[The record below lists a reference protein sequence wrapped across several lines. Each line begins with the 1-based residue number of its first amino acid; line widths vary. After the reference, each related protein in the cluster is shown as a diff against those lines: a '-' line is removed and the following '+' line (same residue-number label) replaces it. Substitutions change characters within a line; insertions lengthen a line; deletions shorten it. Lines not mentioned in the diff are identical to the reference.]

1 MSDLRRGPAVTAE
14 GAASDRAGSVVQSA
28 TAPTP
33 SQAAAQPAGAA
44 PSEASAARALAI
56 EARDLVRSFEDGR
69 VHALDGVSFEV
80 ERGETLA
87 VMGPSGSGK
96 TTLLN
101 LLGALDRPTSGRLA
115 IAGEE
120 ITRGGHEAE
129 LDRLR
134 AREIG
139 FIFQLH
145 NLIPTLS
152 ARENVELPMMGLRVR
167 RAERRQRA
175 TELLERVGL
184 AERLDFSVKK
194 LSGGER
200 QRVAVAR
207 ALANRPQIILGDEPT
222 GSLDSRTGGEVIDLL
237 LELRREHGLTV
248 VLVTHDPAV
257 GARMER
263 TIELR
268 DGRVTRD
275 RRR

>member
-1 MSDLRRGPAVTAE
+1 MNDERRG
-14 GAASDRAGSVVQSA
+14 
-28 TAPTP
+28 
-33 SQAAAQPAGAA
+33 AAADGTADSG
-44 PSEASAARALAI
+44 SRELAI
-56 EARDLVRSFEDGR
+56 SARDLVRSFEDGQVR
-69 VHALDGVSFEV
+69 ALDGVSFEV

-87 VMGPSGSGK
+87 IMGPSGSGK

-101 LLGALDRPTSGRLA
+101 LLGALDRPTAGRLS
-115 IAGEE
+115 IAGVEVVE
-120 ITRGGHEAE
+120 GGD

-167 RAERRQRA
+167 RAERRRRA

-184 AERLDFSVKK
+184 ADRLDFSVKK

-207 ALANRPQIILGDEPT
+207 SLANQPQILLGDEPT
-222 GSLDSRTGGEVIDLL
+222 GSLDTRTGTEVIDLL
-237 LELRREHGLTV
+237 LELRREHGLTI

-257 GARMER
+257 AARMAR

-268 DGRVTRD
+268 DGRLTGD
-275 RRR
+275 RRV

>member
-1 MSDLRRGPAVTAE
+1 MN
-14 GAASDRAGSVVQSA
+14 DRAA
-28 TAPTP
+28 T
-33 SQAAAQPAGAA
+33 
-44 PSEASAARALAI
+44 LAI
-56 EARDLVRSFEDGR
+56 SALELVRSFEEGQVR
-69 VHALDGVSFEV
+69 ALDGVSFEV
-80 ERGETLA
+80 ERGDTLA

-115 IAGEE
+115 ISGEE
-120 ITRGGHEAE
+120 IVLGGRDHQ

-139 FIFQLH
+139 FVFQLH

-167 RAERRQRA
+167 RAERRQRSA
-175 TELLERVGL
+175 ALLDRVGL
-184 AERLDFSVKK
+184 AGRADFSVKK

-207 ALANRPQIILGDEPT
+207 ALANQPRILLGDEPT

-237 LELRREHGLTV
+237 LELRRERGLTI
-248 VLVTHDPAV
+248 VLVTHDAGV
-257 GARMER
+257 AARMGR
-263 TIELR
+263 IVELR
-268 DGRVTRD
+268 DGRITND
-275 RRR
+275 RRV

>member
-1 MSDLRRGPAVTAE
+1 MNDERRGGAGGEGGVAAEAMPEPEAV
-14 GAASDRAGSVVQSA
+14 AARRRSGSPE
-28 TAPTP
+28 APT
-33 SQAAAQPAGAA
+33 
-44 PSEASAARALAI
+44 ARPDGRDLAI
-56 EARDLVRSFEDGR
+56 SARDLVRAFEDGR
-69 VHALDGVSFEV
+69 VRALDGVSFEV

-120 ITRGGHEAE
+120 VVLGGRDQE

-152 ARENVELPMMGLRVR
+152 ARENVELPMMGVRVG
-167 RAERRQRA
+167 RAERRRRS

-184 AERLDFSVKK
+184 ADRVDFSVKK

-207 ALANRPQIILGDEPT
+207 ALANRPQLLLGDEPT

-237 LELRREHGLTV
+237 LGLRRERGLTI

-257 GARMER
+257 AARMSR
-263 TIELR
+263 IVELR
-268 DGRVTRD
+268 DGRMTRD
-275 RRR
+275 RRV

>member
-1 MSDLRRGPAVTAE
+1 MNDERRG
-14 GAASDRAGSVVQSA
+14 
-28 TAPTP
+28 
-33 SQAAAQPAGAA
+33 AAADGTADSGAR
-44 PSEASAARALAI
+44 ELAI
-56 EARDLVRSFEDGR
+56 SARDLVRSFEDGQVR
-69 VHALDGVSFEV
+69 ALDGVSFEV

-87 VMGPSGSGK
+87 IMGPSGSGK

-101 LLGALDRPTSGRLA
+101 LLGALDRPTAGRLS
-115 IAGEE
+115 IAGVEVVE
-120 ITRGGHEAE
+120 GGD

-167 RAERRQRA
+167 RAERRRRA

-184 AERLDFSVKK
+184 ADRLDFSVKK

-207 ALANRPQIILGDEPT
+207 SLANQPQILLGDEPT
-222 GSLDSRTGGEVIDLL
+222 GSLDTRTGTEVIDLL
-237 LELRREHGLTV
+237 LELRREHGLTI

-257 GARMER
+257 AARMAR

-268 DGRVTRD
+268 DGRLTGD
-275 RRR
+275 RRV

>member
-1 MSDLRRGPAVTAE
+1 MSET
-14 GAASDRAGSVVQSA
+14 
-28 TAPTP
+28 
-33 SQAAAQPAGAA
+33 AAARG
-44 PSEASAARALAI
+44 SAI
-56 EARDLVRSFEDGR
+56 SARDLVRSFEDGR
-69 VHALDGVSFEV
+69 VRALDGVSFDV

-101 LLGALDRPTSGRLA
+101 LLGALDRPTAGRLS

-120 ITRGGHEAE
+120 VDAGSD

-152 ARENVELPMMGLRVR
+152 ARENVELPMMGLRVPR
-167 RAERRQRA
+167 GERRRRS

-184 AERLDFSVKK
+184 GERLDFSVKK

-207 ALANRPQIILGDEPT
+207 SLANRPQILLGDEPT
-222 GSLDSRTGGEVIDLL
+222 GSLDSRTGAEVIDLL
-237 LELRREHGLTV
+237 LELRRERGLTV
-248 VLVTHDPAV
+248 VLVTHDASV
-257 GARMER
+257 AARMAR
-263 TIELR
+263 TLELR
-268 DGRVTRD
+268 DGRVRSD
-275 RRR
+275 QRR

>member
-1 MSDLRRGPAVTAE
+1 MSESRRIADSGRA
-14 GAASDRAGSVVQSA
+14 AGS
-28 TAPTP
+28 
-33 SQAAAQPAGAA
+33 AAAAGTLPGARPLA
-44 PSEASAARALAI
+44 SERSLAI
-56 EARDLVRSFEDGR
+56 AARDLVRSFEDGR
-69 VHALDGVSFEV
+69 VRALDGVSFEV
-80 ERGETLA
+80 ERGESLA

-120 ITRGGHEAE
+120 IGVGGHEAD

-134 AREIG
+134 ARGIG

-167 RAERRQRA
+167 RAERLERA

-237 LELRREHGLTV
+237 LELRREHGLTI

-263 TIELR
+263 TIELL

-275 RRR
+275 RRE

>member
-1 MSDLRRGPAVTAE
+1 MSDHA
-14 GAASDRAGSVVQSA
+14 AGS
-28 TAPTP
+28 
-33 SQAAAQPAGAA
+33 
-44 PSEASAARALAI
+44 LAI
-56 EARDLVRSFEDGR
+56 QARDLVRSFEDGR
-69 VHALDGVSFEV
+69 VRALDGVSFEV

-101 LLGALDRPTSGRLA
+101 LLGALDRPSAGRLA
-115 IAGEE
+115 IAGTE
-120 ITRGGHEAE
+120 IAPGGD

-152 ARENVELPMMGLRVR
+152 ALENVELPMMGLRVR
-167 RAERRQRA
+167 RAERRRRA
-175 TELLERVGL
+175 AELLERVGL
-184 AERLDFSVKK
+184 SPRADFSVKK

-207 ALANRPQIILGDEPT
+207 SLANRPQILLGDEPT
-222 GSLDSRTGGEVIDLL
+222 GSLDSKTGGEVIDLL
-237 LELRREHGLTV
+237 LELRREHGLTI
-248 VLVTHDPAV
+248 VLVTHDSAV
-257 GARMER
+257 AARMGR
-263 TIELR
+263 IIELR

-275 RRR
+275 RRT

>member
-1 MSDLRRGPAVTAE
+1 MNDERQRAPRRAD
-14 GAASDRAGSVVQSA
+14 GAAGPGGGRSAG
-28 TAPTP
+28 PD
-33 SQAAAQPAGAA
+33 
-44 PSEASAARALAI
+44 LAI
-56 EARDLVRSFEDGR
+56 SARDLVRAFEDGR
-69 VHALDGVSFEV
+69 VRALDGVSFDV

-120 ITRGGHEAE
+120 VVLGGHDQD

-152 ARENVELPMMGLRVR
+152 ARENVELPMMGLRVPRAAR
-167 RAERRQRA
+167 RRRSE
-175 TELLERVGL
+175 ELLGRVGL
-184 AERLDFSVKK
+184 ADRADFSVKK

-207 ALANRPQIILGDEPT
+207 ALANRPHLLLGDEPT
-222 GSLDSRTGGEVIDLL
+222 GSLDSRTGTEVIDLL
-237 LELRREHGLTV
+237 LELRREHGLTI
-248 VLVTHDPAV
+248 VLVTHDPGVASRM
-257 GARMER
+257 AR
-263 TIELR
+263 IVELR
-268 DGRVTRD
+268 DGRVSGD
-275 RRR
+275 RRV